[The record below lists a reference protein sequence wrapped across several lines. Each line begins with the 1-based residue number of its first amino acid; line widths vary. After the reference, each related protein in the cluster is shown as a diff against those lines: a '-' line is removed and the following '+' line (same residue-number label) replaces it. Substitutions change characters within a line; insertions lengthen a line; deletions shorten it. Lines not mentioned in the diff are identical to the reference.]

1 MIRSIIVNIDP
12 TSISPLGLIITRTF
26 GFKTNPR
33 DPHNKYED
41 NCNASKRK
49 LNKND
54 LHGKKM
60 FYPKYGNS
68 FYEALEYD
76 RKLENSGNYD
86 PAKKTKQQTE
96 KTKQNSK
103 AQPQK
108 EELKTT
114 QSFTKPHDK
123 HVQFVKNSTVD
134 TKNDLLYLLPP

>member
-41 NCNASKRK
+41 AT
-49 LNKND
+49 

-86 PAKKTKQQTE
+86 QAK

-114 QSFTKPHDK
+114 TQVFTKPHDK
-123 HVQFVKNSTVD
+123 HAQFVNNSTVD